1 MILSTPEI
9 MKIHFSNNRLVS
21 DIQGEFNTAFPYL
34 KIEFLKQTGLRIKA
48 NYSKNIVVPETK
60 LSAIKE
66 IQADADIEFDENITV
81 SDFENKIYELFGIN
95 IQVFRRS
102 GNIWLET
109 TMTDNWTLKMQN
121 EHGREITES

>member
-1 MILSTPEI
+1 MILSTPEK

-21 DIQGEFNTAFPYL
+21 EIQGEFNTAFPYL
-34 KIEFLKQTGLRIKA
+34 KIEFLKQTSHRTKA
-48 NYSKNIVVPETK
+48 NYSKNTVAPETK
-60 LSAIKE
+60 LSEIKE
-66 IQADADIEFDENITV
+66 IHTGTDIVFDENISV
-81 SDFENKIYELFGIN
+81 SDFENTIYELFGIN